1 MDGTP
6 VGSAAIDR
14 NELSVKSYSES
25 ERRILNV
32 DVKEFVVEDH

>member
-1 MDGTP
+1 MDLTP

-14 NELSVKSYSES
+14 NQLSVKSYSES
-25 ERRILNV
+25 ERKILNV

>member
-1 MDGTP
+1 LDGTP